1 MSEETVLR
9 YSAPTLAKI
18 KTASLFTCAVESR
31 EELLEAMRRYNRLFV
46 KKGIRMMP
54 LRYKD
59 GRALVY
65 IYRPSLLKQ
74 DLRNSYARKYLGE
87 LGYTLDSIG
96 VSVMELIRRIQSV
109 QDFPH
114 EIGFFLGYPAED
126 VKGFIDCKA
135 VNYKSKGYWKV
146 YSDPE
151 RAEKLFNKYRRCTRV
166 YTQRYSQGSS
176 FEKLLVPTEKN

>member
-9 YSAPTLAKI
+9 YSAPTLARI

-59 GRALVY
+59 GRALIY
-65 IYRPSLLKQ
+65 IYRPLLLRQ
-74 DLRNSYARKYLGE
+74 DLKNSYARKYLNE
-87 LGYTLDSIG
+87 LGYILDSTEL
-96 VSVMELIRRIQSV
+96 SVKGLIRRIQSV
-109 QDFPH
+109 NGFPH

-126 VKGFIDCKA
+126 VVGFIECGA
-135 VNYKSKGYWKV
+135 SNYKCKGYWKV

-151 RAEKLFNKYRRCTRV
+151 RAKKLFDKYRHCTKIYTEKYSNGCSLEKLSV
-166 YTQRYSQGSS
+166 SS
-176 FEKLLVPTEKN
+176 L